1 MAHACLPPPHHPT
14 TPPTS
19 TPRPLPRPGDSLC
32 HAGPWLF
39 PAWLPTMQGSL
50 EALELLEKVTYN
62 AAVQPNEEKFRKL
75 KLGNKKIQAS

>member
-1 MAHACLPPPHHPT
+1 
-14 TPPTS
+14 
-19 TPRPLPRPGDSLC
+19 
-32 HAGPWLF
+32 
-39 PAWLPTMQGSL
+39 MQGSL